1 MHVEKDLAIVLNFK
15 NAIPKIVYK
24 KGRDN
29 PLPLPAKFFVTSG
42 KAISKVSELNAFDEA
57 LIKAKVGEQNLV
69 SVSSILPE
77 GIKKISAV
85 ELPRG
90 AVTHCILAQQGG
102 SEGEMI
108 SAGISYGFRDDGK
121 GGYVAEGHIHGTRK
135 ALKEILKWKVE
146 AMAELRGVRFN
157 KVFYRIEEL
166 TIPMD
171 HYGVCLAALV
181 YLF

>member
-1 MHVEKDLAIVLNFK
+1 MTKAD
-15 NAIPKIVYK
+15 
-24 KGRDN
+24 GGN
-29 PLPLPAKFFVTSG
+29 PLPVPKRFFVSSG
-42 KAISKVSELNAFDEA
+42 KATSKVSELNAFDEA
-57 LIKAKVGEQNLV
+57 LIKARIGEQNLV

-77 GIKKISAV
+77 GIKKIRAV

-90 AVTHCILAQQGG
+90 AITHCVLAQQSG

-108 SAGISYGFRDDGK
+108 SAGIAYGFRDDEK

-135 ALKEILKWKVE
+135 ALKEILKWKVD
-146 AMAELRGVRFN
+146 AMALLREVTF
-157 KVFYRIEEL
+157 KEVFYRIEEL